1 MYSILDID
9 LDYFNLMPDAAL
21 RFRRL
26 LAWAGVPVSFV
37 VERHNH
43 AFTRWRKRWRR
54 DGIAPSHILHV
65 DEHHDMLD
73 QCQQANIGNFLVHA
87 MKLWPECRVHWLVQE
102 AIDSPAMWL
111 DDDLWDLLRRRFTH
125 GPRRPSGWPKPD
137 LVCVCTSPEFV
148 PPSLLEELTE
158 VLREFMPK
166 A

>member
-1 MYSILDID
+1 
-9 LDYFNLMPDAAL
+9 
-21 RFRRL
+21 
-26 LAWAGVPVSFV
+26 
-37 VERHNH
+37 
-43 AFTRWRKRWRR
+43 
-54 DGIAPSHILHV
+54 
-65 DEHHDMLD
+65 
-73 QCQQANIGNFLVHA
+73 

>member
-73 QCQQANIGNFLVHA
+73 QCQQANIGNF
-87 MKLWPECRVHWLVQE
+87 
-102 AIDSPAMWL
+102 
-111 DDDLWDLLRRRFTH
+111 
-125 GPRRPSGWPKPD
+125 
-137 LVCVCTSPEFV
+137 
-148 PPSLLEELTE
+148 
-158 VLREFMPK
+158 
-166 A
+166 